1 MTMSLAEIDR
11 ALRELRLSGIGATL
25 ETRVLQAQAS
35 QQPFLETFSMIL
47 QDELDRRRS
56 RLLERRYQQSGLEE
70 RRTLAEFDWAFN
82 PKLPRQACFELHTLK
97 FVADADNALLIGGMR
112 ISRLKWLKLRLLR
125 STAPVLICPRRR
137 SSALVLIRPS
147 RAGP

>member
-1 MTMSLAEIDR
+1 MGSQRNSHLYRNEAI
-11 ALRELRLSGIGATL
+11 RL
-25 ETRVLQAQAS
+25 
-35 QQPFLETFSMIL
+35 FLYNRKAYDSESAVSWH
-47 QDELDRRRS
+47 DP
-56 RLLERRYQQSGLEE
+56 
-70 RRTLAEFDWAFN
+70 TLAEFDWAFN